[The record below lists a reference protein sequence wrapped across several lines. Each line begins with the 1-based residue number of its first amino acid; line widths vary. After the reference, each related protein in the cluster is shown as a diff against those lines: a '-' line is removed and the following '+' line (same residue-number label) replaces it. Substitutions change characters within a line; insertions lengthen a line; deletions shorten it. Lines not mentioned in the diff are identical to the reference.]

1 MDVINGFCYCSRL
14 TQKLRIIYK
23 MGNDQK
29 KSEFTNVERV
39 LIGLAFAF
47 GIIGF
52 IVFITSIF
60 YFKNG
65 EIIDKTQKINSSKF
79 GDFGSFISGAVGA
92 LWSLVGVILFY
103 ITLRLQRRE
112 LSLQRDELELT
123 RGELQGQKDQMIQQN
138 YTLRNQQFENTFFQL
153 LSLYGSI
160 VNSLDLRNSSK
171 TVIHSGRDCF
181 ESFYKKMGEFL
192 LNIVRA
198 NGKLSIDQ
206 ASIEEVINAYEKLYN
221 TERSNMSH
229 YFRTV
234 YHIFKF
240 IDRADIQDKKQYIS
254 ITRAQLSSYEQVL
267 IFYNC
272 LHRNGVEKFKPLIE
286 KYAILKNIDSNLLIN
301 KNHLDSYNKG
311 AYKNLES

>member
-1 MDVINGFCYCSRL
+1 
-14 TQKLRIIYK
+14 
-23 MGNDQK
+23 
-29 KSEFTNVERV
+29 
-39 LIGLAFAF
+39 
-47 GIIGF
+47 
-52 IVFITSIF
+52 
-60 YFKNG
+60 
-65 EIIDKTQKINSSKF
+65 
-79 GDFGSFISGAVGA
+79 
-92 LWSLVGVILFY
+92 
-103 ITLRLQRRE
+103 
-112 LSLQRDELELT
+112 
-123 RGELQGQKDQMIQQN
+123 
-138 YTLRNQQFENTFFQL
+138 
-153 LSLYGSI
+153 
-160 VNSLDLRNSSK
+160 
-171 TVIHSGRDCF
+171 
-181 ESFYKKMGEFL
+181 MGEFL

>member
-1 MDVINGFCYCSRL
+1 M
-14 TQKLRIIYK
+14 KK
-23 MGNDQK
+23 GNK
-29 KSEFTNVERV
+29 KSEFTNVERI
-39 LIGLAFAF
+39 LIGFAF
-47 GIIGF
+47 VFGIVGF
-52 IVFITSIF
+52 IVFIISIF

-92 LWSLVGVILFY
+92 LWSLVSVILFY

-123 RGELQGQKDQMIQQN
+123 RGELKGQKDQMIQQN
-138 YTLRNQQFENTFFQL
+138 STLKNQQFENTFFQL

-171 TVIHSGRDCF
+171 TVINSGRDCF
-181 ESFYKKMGEFL
+181 EAFHKKMKGFL
-192 LNIVRA
+192 AEIVMA
-198 NGKLSIDQ
+198 NGRPSTDQ
-206 ASIEEVINAYEKLYN
+206 ATIEETIRAYEKLYN

-229 YFRTV
+229 YFRTI

-240 IDRADIQDKKQYIS
+240 IDNSDIQDKKQYIS
-254 ITRAQLSSYEQVL
+254 ITRAQLSSYEQVM

-272 LHRNGVEKFKPLIE
+272 LHKNGVDKFKPLIE
-286 KYAILKNIDSNLLIN
+286 KYAIFKNIDANLLIN
-301 KNHLDSYNKG
+301 KTHLDSYSSG
-311 AYKNLES
+311 AYGKLSS